1 MFRKYGTWVA
11 RNPTLVLC
19 SSLAMVLLLCLG
31 LIRFKVETRPE
42 KVWFVNRLCFA
53 FLSNA
58 LLKALLWIPI
68 ILKFTWI
75 CHMVLSLHVFSSL
88 HFSLWRNP
96 ILVGSCKSALQTY
109 SWHGQDH
116 IGFGTKILCVIL
128 RPVISFKKH
137 RESSWTFFFWQ
148 VKYIQK
154 AQRGATH
161 GTHDVYKREFLD
173 FKTFHGLLFWTIS
186 WNRAKVFVPLL
197 MRILNKVCRKN
208 SETLM
213 NYWECV
219 SRY

>member
-58 LLKALLWIPI
+58 LFKALLWTPI
-68 ILKFTWI
+68 ILKLAWI
-75 CHMVLSLHVFSSL
+75 CHMVLSLCVFSSL

-96 ILVGSCKSALQTY
+96 ISCMSVLQTY

-116 IGFGTKILCVIL
+116 IRFGTKILCVIL
-128 RPVISFKKH
+128 TPVIPFKKY
-137 RESSWTFFFWQ
+137 RESSRTSKHFVDFYSELFPG
-148 VKYIQK
+148 IE
-154 AQRGATH
+154 QRFLCH
-161 GTHDVYKREFLD
+161 CWWEF
-173 FKTFHGLLFWTIS
+173 
-186 WNRAKVFVPLL
+186 
-197 MRILNKVCRKN
+197 
-208 SETLM
+208 
-213 NYWECV
+213 
-219 SRY
+219 